1 LNENQALILA
11 LRDRRYTHSLPRV
24 LPILFGAGF
33 TVAVCLAA
41 GLLLIRALR
50 VQFDRAEQVLF
61 GFVAGAASVSTVVC
75 GLCAA
80 QLVGRGIL
88 LAVGLALIAA
98 AVRWRPRSGVIRK
111 SLPKSKCI
119 YFVVLG
125 SLFLLYFFIALAPE
139 VSPDGSGYHLG
150 NVRRIAEQGGFVW
163 DYHSIYS
170 AFPQGLEMLFLVAYV
185 FGGMPAAAMV
195 HLTFLCALAGLL
207 IAYGRRFEWPRAGMF
222 AAVLVFASPVVG
234 LVGSSAYNDVALA
247 TCIYAVF
254 YSCEVKSQEESGRLL
269 ILIGLLAGYCFAIK
283 YTGWIALPFAMWRTK
298 RLLPSSAAIFGPWIL
313 RNWLWIGNPA
323 APFLNKWFPN
333 WLYTPDLEASYLA
346 DLRHIEGFRHW
357 WEVPLDLTLYG
368 AKLPGFLGPVFL
380 LSPIALLAL
389 RYEIGRKLL
398 LASLIFAL
406 PFAFNPG
413 ARFLI
418 PGLPFLAFAMAI
430 AMQNSPAV
438 LPLLAVFHG
447 ALALPRVMPLYC
459 ADFAWRIREVPVRVE
474 VEPYIRR
481 YVPGYPLKELIEG
494 NVPKQQKIF
503 SLSTRPEAYID
514 HRIMVGYES
523 TEGMAIQRGADPRHY
538 GVQFLLL
545 DDNDPKDNWR
555 NLQLTAVDKRNGTTL
570 YRID

>member
-11 LRDRRYTHSLPRV
+11 PRDRRYTHSLPRV

-41 GLLLIRALR
+41 GLLLIRALKI
-50 VQFDRAEQVLF
+50 QFDRAEQILF
-61 GFVAGAASVSTVVC
+61 GFVAGAACVSTVLC

-80 QLVGRGIL
+80 HLVGRGIL
-88 LAVGLALIAA
+88 LAGGLAAIAA
-98 AVRWRPRSGVIRK
+98 GAWWRPRSAVCRK
-111 SLPKSKCI
+111 ALPKSKWL
-119 YFVVLG
+119 YFAILG
-125 SLFLLYFFIALAPE
+125 ALFLLYFFTALAPE

-150 NVRRIAEQGGFVW
+150 NVRRIAENGGFVW

-170 AFPQGLEMLFLVAYV
+170 AFPQGLEMLFLVAYL

-195 HLTFLCALAGLL
+195 HLAFLCALTGLL
-207 IAYGRRFEWPRAGMF
+207 VSYGRRFGCAHAGLF
-222 AAVLVFASPVVG
+222 AAVLVFGSPVVG

-254 YSCEVKSQEESGRLL
+254 YSCEANSEGSSNRYL

-283 YTGWIALPFAMWRTK
+283 YTGWIALPYAMWRTW
-298 RLLPSSAAIFGPWIL
+298 RVLPSAAVVIGPWIL
-313 RNWLWIGNPA
+313 RNWLWIGNPV

-333 WLYTPDLEASYLA
+333 WLYTADLESAYLA
-346 DLRHIEGFRHW
+346 DLRHVEGFHHW
-357 WEVPLDLTLYG
+357 WEVPLDLTIYG

-380 LSPIALLAL
+380 LAPLALLAL

-398 LASLIFAL
+398 LTCLIFAL
-406 PFAFNPG
+406 PCAFNPG

-418 PGLPFLAFAMAI
+418 PGVPFLAMAMAI
-430 AMQNSPAV
+430 AMQNSPGA

-459 ADFAWRIREVPVRVE
+459 ADYAWRLREWPVQVAE
-474 VEPYIRR
+474 EPYIRR
-481 YVPGYPLKELIEG
+481 YVPEYWLKEVVER
-494 NVPKQQKIF
+494 NVPKGQKIF
-503 SLSTRPEAYID
+503 SLFTLPEAYID
-514 HRIMVGYES
+514 WPIVVGYES
-523 TEGMAIQRGADPRHY
+523 AEGMAIERGADPRRY
-538 GVQFLLL
+538 GIHFLVLKESW
-545 DDNDPKDNWR
+545 N
-555 NLQLTAVDKRNGTTL
+555 NLKLTLIEQRNGTTL